1 MPVKQGTGFDAQPV
15 YNIKA
20 VAAATGL
27 PPATLR
33 AWERRYGALSPSRTE
48 GGYRL
53 YSERDI
59 AFLRWLKKRID
70 EGMTI
75 SQAMVLWR
83 HQEAEA
89 RTPAPVAESSADL
102 SSLRQS
108 LTTALTSFD
117 ESEADRILAE
127 AFAVFGVEAVSERMV
142 VPAMVQIGERW
153 HNGKASTAAEHFA
166 SSYLRR
172 KIESLISAGLHRE
185 EGPLIVLG
193 CAPDDW
199 HELGLLLIYLFLRRR
214 GHHVLYLGQNV
225 PVDQFAEEMRRL
237 SPALVMIS
245 ATTESSIPGMRAM
258 AETVQA
264 MDSPRPV
271 FGFGGGVFNAYPHLR
286 STVSGVFMGENARE
300 ALTSVGNVLSERRK

>member
-1 MPVKQGTGFDAQPV
+1 V

-20 VAAATGL
+20 AAEATGL

-59 AFLRWLKKRID
+59 AHLRWLKERID

-83 HQEAEA
+83 YREIEP
-89 RTPAPVAESSADL
+89 RMPGPVTESSIDL

-108 LTTALTSFD
+108 LVAALTDYD

-127 AFAVFGVEAVSERMV
+127 AFAVFGVETVSEGMI
-142 VPAMVQIGERW
+142 VPAMVEIGERW
-153 HNGKASTAAEHFA
+153 HNGRASTASEHFA
-166 SSYLRR
+166 SNYLRR
-172 KIESLISAGLHRE
+172 KIESLISAGLHRAG
-185 EGPLIVLG
+185 GPLIVLG

-199 HELGLLLIYLFLRRR
+199 HELGLLLIYLFLQRR
-214 GHHVLYLGQNV
+214 GYDVLYLGQNV
-225 PVDQFAEEMRRL
+225 GVDQFAEEMRRL
-237 SPALVMIS
+237 SPALVVIS
-245 ATTESSIPGMRAM
+245 ATTENSIPGVRTM
-258 AETVQA
+258 AATVQA

-271 FGFGGGVFNAYPHLR
+271 FGFGGSVFNACPHLR
-286 STVSGVFMGENARE
+286 STISGVFMGENARE